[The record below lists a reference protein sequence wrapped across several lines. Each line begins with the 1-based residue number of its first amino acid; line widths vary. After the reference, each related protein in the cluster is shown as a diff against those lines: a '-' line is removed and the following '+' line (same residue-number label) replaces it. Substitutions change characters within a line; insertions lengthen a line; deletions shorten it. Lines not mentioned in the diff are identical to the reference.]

1 MGKSFYHWSLKTKL
15 ILIIQFITTL
25 VAVTLGY
32 YSFETSKTQIVNKVS
47 VSNQSVITVIDNNIT
62 RMQRSISDWAT
73 VFILSSTVQQGLQ
86 ETATGQNVLES
97 ALYSGPAASLMDQM
111 LVTGNFDYLALYGEN
126 SSDPLYQV
134 ATDDSSGPA
143 KQEAITGSEVYR
155 QTELLNGA
163 PHWFPLTQENNAFI
177 EYNRQGKMGMS
188 RIVRSTLNGEKLGFI
203 FVGVNHQ
210 TIRNHYLKNLYDQDH
225 GILILDQN
233 GESLLTAG
241 KAFYESNLD
250 FFGPQDGDLEKTAG
264 SRVTQ
269 IGGEELLLSYSVMNN
284 GWRIYYAVPL
294 DLLTKELNAIK
305 LFVMLAILAIIVL
318 TIPLTTLLT
327 SFLTAPIKK
336 LLISMRRFQN
346 GHFGERVE
354 VKYQDEIGLLSQGYN
369 NMVLNIKTLVD
380 EAYVLRLK
388 EKEAELKALQSQINP
403 HFLYN
408 MLDMIFWEAE
418 KAGQDRIS
426 EMVITLSR
434 LFRLSLNRGK
444 SFTSLGKEK
453 DLILQYL
460 KLQQMRFADKLTCKI
475 DIPEELE
482 QYVILK
488 LLLQPFIENAL
499 IHGIERKREGGYVHV
514 SASLNGGH
522 LSFVIEDNGV
532 GMDEDMIKKITEL
545 QPDSDVY
552 TAQETGGYAIQ
563 NVIQRLRHY
572 YKDEYRLT
580 YVSELGKG
588 TRVEL
593 DIPAMTENREE
604 EEHG

>member
-15 ILIIQFITTL
+15 IVIIQFITTL

-32 YSFETSKTQIVNKVS
+32 FSFETSKTQIVNKVS
-47 VSNQSVITVIDNNIT
+47 VSNQSVITVIDNNVT

-73 VFILSSTVQQGLQ
+73 VFVLSSTVQQALQ
-86 ETATGQNVLES
+86 MQANEQDALEF

-111 LVTGNFDYLALYGEN
+111 LVTGNFDYLALYGES

-143 KQEAITGSEVYR
+143 KLETITASEVYGK
-155 QTELLNGA
+155 TEQLNGA
-163 PHWFPLTQENNAFI
+163 PYWFPLTLTNNAFI

-188 RIVRSTLNGEKLGFI
+188 RIVRSTLNGEKLGVI

-210 TIRNHYLKNLYDQDH
+210 TIRSHYLKNLYDQDH

-233 GESLLTAG
+233 GQSMLAAG
-241 KAFYESNLD
+241 KTFYEPDLALFS
-250 FFGPQDGDLEKTAG
+250 PQEDDLQEASG

-269 IGGEELLLSYSVMNN
+269 IGGEELLISYSVMDN

-294 DLLTKELNAIK
+294 HLLTKELNAIK
-305 LFVMLAILAIIVL
+305 LFVGLAILAIIVL
-318 TIPLTTLLT
+318 TVPLTTLLT

-354 VKYQDEIGLLSQGYN
+354 VKFQDEIGLLSQGYN

-418 KAGQDRIS
+418 KSGQDRIS

-453 DLILQYL
+453 ELILQYL

-482 QYVILK
+482 HYVILK

-499 IHGIERKREGGYVHV
+499 IHGIERKREGGYVNV
-514 SASLNGGH
+514 SARLDGEQ
-522 LSFVIEDNGV
+522 LSFVIEDNGI
-532 GMDEDMIKKITEL
+532 GMDENMLKEITEL
-545 QPDSDVY
+545 QPESDVY

-572 YKDEYRLT
+572 YKDDYRLT
-580 YVSELGKG
+580 YISEPGKG

-593 DIPAMTENREE
+593 NIPAMTETREE